1 MVATLSKGKII
12 PGKGFQYTP
21 KTTVTWAEEFNEL
34 LASYNSRNE
43 LMSRLIEDGL
53 KVRNG
58 SFKETNMYIP
68 LEDFSHE
75 QLALLKTEEGQRILY
90 NVVSLIL
97 GNPESASFAKQMV
110 QPFPSEINSIKPWKT
125 AAMEEL
131 IDDETNEKGTE
142 EVNSSRDALSKL
154 MKLGK
159 TTNLSN

>member
-1 MVATLSKGKII
+1 MDTLSKGKII

-21 KTTVTWAEEFNEL
+21 KTTVKWADEFNEL
-34 LASYNSRNE
+34 LDSYSSRNE

-68 LEDFSHE
+68 LEAFTHE
-75 QLALLKTEEGQRILY
+75 QLALLKTEEGKKILY

-97 GNPESASFAKQMV
+97 GNPESTSFAKKMV
-110 QPFPSEINSIKPWKT
+110 QPFPPEIEPVEPCKT
-125 AAMEEL
+125 EQMEEV

-142 EVNSSRDALSKL
+142 EVNSSSNALSKL